1 MLQGAGFIKL
11 VNFRLKEKNMFTLDT
26 TIDFIQTGKKNFVN
40 TVFANNE
47 KVAEA
52 LNQFVDAQTAYTKS
66 AAKAGTD
73 VATKLSSEAVK
84 AAQEVAKFDFSKA
97 YTQFTESFKAKK

>member
-1 MLQGAGFIKL
+1 
-11 VNFRLKEKNMFTLDT
+11 MFTLDT
-26 TIDFIQTGKKNFVN
+26 TIDFIQTGKKNFVS
-40 TVFANNE
+40 TVFANQE

-66 AAKAGTD
+66 AVKSGTD

-84 AAQEVAKFDFSKA
+84 AVQEVAKFDYFK
-97 YTQFTESFKAKK
+97 TFTDFAESFKAKK

>member
-1 MLQGAGFIKL
+1 
-11 VNFRLKEKNMFTLDT
+11 MFTLDT
-26 TIDFIQTGKKNFVN
+26 TIDFVQTAKKNFVS
-40 TVFANNE
+40 TVFANQE

-84 AAQEVAKFDFSKA
+84 AAQEVSKFDYTKA
-97 YTQFTESFKAKK
+97 YEQFAQAFKAKK

>member
-1 MLQGAGFIKL
+1 
-11 VNFRLKEKNMFTLDT
+11 MFTLDT
-26 TIDFIQTGKKNFVN
+26 TIDFIQTGKKDFVN
-40 TVFANNE
+40 AVFANNE

-52 LNQFVDAQTAYTKS
+52 LNQFVDAQTEYTKK

-84 AAQEVAKFDFSKA
+84 AVQEAAKFDYSKA
-97 YTQFTESFKAKK
+97 FTNFTEGFTKNLKK